1 MREWTELYR
10 DMLSAYNAL
19 AEAIA
24 TAKTLHERDTRR
36 MAELAAERDD
46 PDAAQAALET
56 LRGELD

>member
-1 MREWTELYR
+1 MKEWTELYR

-36 MAELAAERDD
+36 IAELEA
-46 PDAAQAALET
+46 
-56 LRGELD
+56 